1 MGKDI
6 GYEAVGLVD
15 SSLTTV
21 SVWAQAGPADRPAR
35 ADLDPS
41 DIRIQRLGQTT
52 VRSEIPAA
60 SEAASAADETTAAT
74 EDSGDDSEKIPQYG
88 KGVVL
93 YLKDQ
98 KIVGVLLFNLF
109 NRVNLARSL
118 ISEGFGVDDI
128 NKAVR
133 LVNIHDEQ

>member
-60 SEAASAADETTAAT
+60 SEAAPAAD
-74 EDSGDDSEKIPQYG
+74 DSGDDSEKIPQYG